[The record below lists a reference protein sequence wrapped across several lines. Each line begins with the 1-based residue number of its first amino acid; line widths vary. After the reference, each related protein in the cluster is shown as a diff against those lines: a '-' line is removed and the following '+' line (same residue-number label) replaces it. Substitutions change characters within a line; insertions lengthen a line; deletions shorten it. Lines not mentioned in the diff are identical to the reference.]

1 MSMQDS
7 VVRVVLVEDR
17 LEDAEQIIS
26 ILRNG
31 GIAVRPNRP
40 ENEEELERQLGSQP
54 IDLVMVAR
62 NCQAIPL
69 KEVLS
74 AVDASGKDIP
84 VLVTDTDITADQVV
98 EMSQLGVRAIAL
110 RDRPEHIKVV
120 VQQEFQTLQQ
130 RRATRHLEAALRE
143 SERRCDALIDSSRDP
158 IAYVHEGMHIRGN
171 QAYLEMFGYEEFE
184 EIEGLSVLD
193 MVASS
198 HAEEF
203 KNLLKSLS
211 KGEPPPKS
219 MELTAQRSDGTTFDA
234 VMEFAQA
241 TYEGEPCQQIVFRQQ
256 MIDAE
261 MAAELDSLRSRD
273 QITGLFNRSHFMS
286 QLDDAVAEAAK
297 GSSNQGVLLVDIDGY
312 ASLLNSIGLG
322 HADHL
327 LRAAGERLQGL
338 ASEGTLCAR
347 FNDHGFAVLCR
358 GDHTRTHEIAEAIR
372 AGFQSSVLDV
382 DSHSL
387 SLTVSIGGV
396 QIGEKIASTQ
406 QVLAKAGQ
414 CLQSAIAQAGN
425 KIEIFDP
432 AARDRAEEER
442 ILQWVE
448 NIKRALDKNEFVL
461 HYQPIISLHDDAQ
474 GCYECLLRMRSEGG
488 ELIPPMTF
496 LPIAEE
502 HGLMERIDRWVIGHA
517 IRCIEDETKRGK
529 QTKLLV
535 KITPHSLADEKLPG
549 LIASQLKRVGASGDR
564 LVLSIPESKVFT
576 NLNEAQEF
584 QKALAQNGVAL
595 CLEQFGAGLNSIQ
608 MLQHIDA
615 QYLKLDR
622 AFMEDLGKN
631 PDSQA
636 KVRELSQQ
644 AKDAGKITIADY
656 VQDAASMTVLFTSAV
671 DLVEGDFLAPAGPEM
686 NYEFGQG

>member
-1 MSMQDS
+1 MQDS

-40 ENEEELERQLGSQP
+40 ENEEELERQLANQP
-54 IDLVMVAR
+54 LDLVLVAR
-62 NCQAIPL
+62 NCQTIAL
-69 KEVLS
+69 QDVVS
-74 AVDASGKDIP
+74 AVEASGKDIP
-84 VLVTDTDITADQVV
+84 VLVTDTEINTDFAVQM
-98 EMSQLGVRAIAL
+98 MSLGISAIAL
-110 RDRPEHIKVV
+110 RDRPEHIQAVV
-120 VQQEFQTLQQ
+120 SQEFQALEQ
-130 RRATRHLEAALRE
+130 RRSTRRLEAALRE

-219 MELTAQRSDGTTFDA
+219 IELTAQRSDGTTFDA
-234 VMEFAQA
+234 VMEFTQA

-256 MIDAE
+256 LIDAE

-273 QITGLFNRSHFMS
+273 QITGLFNRSHFMG
-286 QLDDAVAEAAK
+286 QLDDAVGEAAK
-297 GSSNQGVLLVDIDGY
+297 GSSNQGILLVDIDGY
-312 ASLLNSIGLG
+312 AGLLNNIGLG
-322 HADHL
+322 QADAL

-338 ASEGTLCAR
+338 LSQSEVCAR
-347 FNDHGFAVLCR
+347 FSDHGFAVLCR
-358 GDHTRTHEIAEAIR
+358 GDHKNTHAIAQSIHN
-372 AGFQSSVLDV
+372 GFQGSVLEIDK
-382 DSHSL
+382 HSL
-387 SLTVSIGGV
+387 NLTVSIGGV

-414 CLQSAIAQAGN
+414 CLQSSIAQSGN

-448 NIKRALDKNEFVL
+448 KIKQALDKNEFVL
-461 HYQPIISLHDDAQ
+461 HFQPIINLHEESER
-474 GCYECLLRMRSEGG
+474 CYECLLRMRSEGG

-502 HGLMERIDRWVIGHA
+502 HGLMERIDRWVIGRA
-517 IRCIEDETKRGK
+517 ISSIEEETKKGR
-529 QTKLLV
+529 TTRLLV
-535 KITPHSLADEKLPG
+535 KITPDSLADDKLPS
-549 LIASQLKRVGASGDR
+549 LIASQLQRVGASGDH
-564 LVLSIPESKVFT
+564 LVLSIPESKVVT
-576 NLNEAQEF
+576 NLNAAKEF
-584 QKALAQNGVAL
+584 QQALATNGVGL
-595 CLEQFGAGLNSIQ
+595 CIEQFGSGLNSIQ
-608 MLQHIDA
+608 MLQHIDM
-615 QYLKLDR
+615 QYLKLDKS
-622 AFMEDLGKN
+622 FMEDLGKN

-636 KVRELSQQ
+636 KVRDLSQQ
-644 AKDAGKITIADY
+644 ARDAGKLTIADY
-656 VQDAASMTVLFTSAV
+656 VQDAASMTVLFTSSV

>member
-1 MSMQDS
+1 MQDS

-54 IDLVMVAR
+54 LDLVLVAR
-62 NCQAIPL
+62 NCQAVPL
-69 KEVLS
+69 KDVLS

-84 VLVTDTDITADQVV
+84 VLVTDTEINTDIAAEMTA
-98 EMSQLGVRAIAL
+98 LGVRAIAL
-110 RDRPEHIKVV
+110 RDRPEHLQAVV
-120 VQQEFQTLQQ
+120 TQEFQSLQQ
-130 RRATRHLEAALRE
+130 RRATRHLEVALRE

-256 MIDAE
+256 LIDAE

-273 QITGLFNRSHFMS
+273 QVTGLFNRSHFMS
-286 QLDDAVAEAAK
+286 QLDEAVSEAAK
-297 GSSNQGVLLVDIDGY
+297 GSGKQGILLVDIDGY
-312 ASLLNSIGLG
+312 AGLLNSIGLG
-322 HADHL
+322 QADAL
-327 LRAAGERLQGL
+327 LREAGGRLQKL
-338 ASEGTLCAR
+338 LSDNEVCAR
-347 FNDHGFAVLCR
+347 FSDHGFAVLCH
-358 GDHTRTHEIAEAIR
+358 GDHKHTHAVAETIR
-372 AGFQSSVLDV
+372 GGFQDSVLEMEK
-382 DSHSL
+382 HSL
-387 SLTVSIGGV
+387 NLTVSIGGV

-414 CLQSAIAQAGN
+414 CLQSAIAQSGN
-425 KIEIFDP
+425 HIEIFDP

-448 NIKRALDKNEFVL
+448 KIKQALDNNEFVL
-461 HYQPIISLHDDAQ
+461 HFQPIISLHDESQA
-474 GCYECLLRMRSEGG
+474 CYECLLRMRSEGG

-502 HGLMERIDRWVIGHA
+502 HGLMERIDRWVIGRA
-517 IRCIEDETKRGK
+517 ISSLEDENK
-529 QTKLLV
+529 QGRSTRLLV
-535 KITPHSLADEKLPG
+535 KITPDSLSDGKLPA
-549 LIASQLKRVGASGDR
+549 LIASQLQRVGINGDR
-564 LVLSIPESKVFT
+564 LVLSIPESKVVT
-576 NLNEAQEF
+576 NLNAAKSFQEALG
-584 QKALAQNGVAL
+584 KHDVAL
-595 CLEQFGAGLNSIQ
+595 CIEQFGSGLNSIQ
-608 MLQHIDA
+608 MLQHIDV
-615 QYLKLDR
+615 QYLKLDKSL
-622 AFMEDLGKN
+622 MQDLGK
-631 PDSQA
+631 SQDNQE

-644 AKDAGKITIADY
+644 ARDAGKITIADY

-686 NYEFGQG
+686 NYEFGQS